1 MRRQIASERGV
12 SGVERLR
19 ACVTMSARASEG
31 CTEIDEEWRE
41 DDGELSGDEDGVC
54 GINVTSVVCVCL
66 CVCVCVCVSERCC
79 VSVCVQV
86 CTVEQVIDLTHD
98 TSSQRSRSE

>member
-1 MRRQIASERGV
+1 
-12 SGVERLR
+12 
-19 ACVTMSARASEG
+19 MSAGASEG

-41 DDGELSGDEDGVC
+41 DDGELSGEEDGVC
-54 GINVTSVVCVCL
+54 GINVTSVVCVC
-66 CVCVCVCVSERCC
+66 VCVSECECECVSVCERCC
-79 VSVCVQV
+79 VSERVQV